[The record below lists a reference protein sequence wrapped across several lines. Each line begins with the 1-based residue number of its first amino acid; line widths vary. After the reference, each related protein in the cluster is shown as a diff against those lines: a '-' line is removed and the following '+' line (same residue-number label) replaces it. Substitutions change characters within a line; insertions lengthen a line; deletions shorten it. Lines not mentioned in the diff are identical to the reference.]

1 MNCPKCVD
9 TKTCAS
15 NSDCKSNSCVDTKCV
30 SCTNKVKDGT
40 ETAADCGGS
49 CSTKCAIDKGC
60 SSGADCETGF
70 CNTAVEPKVCRIA
83 VDTDYCAAGGVGF
96 GSISPEISETDVD
109 CGGPGCRRLGN
120 LCALNKLCLIHED
133 CQSTATGGGLC
144 VRDPKI
150 SDSPKKCV
158 SCSDTTKNGDE
169 TDVDCGGQFCKKCPD
184 LKVCDNS
191 NDCSSGR
198 CFDNICI
205 SCTDNKMNGNE
216 TSVDC
221 GGGGQC
227 SPCGATGNI
236 GITDTSLYTGS
247 CLRNDDCLSGR
258 CESNMCVSCFNGIKD
273 SNEGDVDCGGKCA
286 KKCVNTNT
294 CNTASDCSISYC
306 DTTCKDPPAQ
316 VHCTNGVLDAQ
327 DYGETDIDCGGLRCN
342 ALIDDAGKGHQCAI
356 GKKCITEQDC
366 DSGLC
371 TAAWSSETLST
382 SLTCSG
388 CSDGLMNG
396 RESDV

>member
-9 TKTCAS
+9 AKTCAS

-30 SCTNKVKDGT
+30 SCTNGVKDGT
-40 ETAADCGGS
+40 ETAVDCGGT
-49 CSTKCAIDKGC
+49 CSTKCAICATGTC
-60 SSGADCETGF
+60 CLVGTDCETGF
-70 CNTAVEPKVCRIA
+70 CGETGVLSVGTEAQKCRIA
-83 VDTDYCAAGGVGF
+83 VDTDYCAAGGVGWTKK
-96 GSISPEISETDVD
+96 SPEISETDVD

-120 LCALNKLCLIHED
+120 LCALDKLCLIHED

-150 SDSPKKCV
+150 PNSLKKCV

-227 SPCGATGNI
+227 SPCGATGN
-236 GITDTSLYTGS
+236 GIKGS

-316 VHCTNGVLDAQ
+316 VHCTSDPPVQNKEF
-327 DYGETDIDCGGLRCN
+327 GETDVNCGGLRCN
-342 ALIDDAGKGHQCAI
+342 AEGFQCAI